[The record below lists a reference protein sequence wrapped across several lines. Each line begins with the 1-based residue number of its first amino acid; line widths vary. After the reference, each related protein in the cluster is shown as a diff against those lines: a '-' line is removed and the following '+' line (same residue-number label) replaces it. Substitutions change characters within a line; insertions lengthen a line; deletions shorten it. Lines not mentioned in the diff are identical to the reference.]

1 MAVEMMENKLIID
14 IKNITID
21 TRLVNVSAQ
30 VLTGEQIHILGANG
44 AGKSTLLAAISGY
57 LPVGGDI
64 LIGGRSIRQYHIAQL
79 SQQRAYLS
87 QLVSYIP
94 ILKVFQYVGLFSP
107 NTVFSA
113 GVFERVCSDFQLTS
127 LLSKPINQLSGG
139 EWQRVRIVAAFLQ
152 VWDKQQC
159 EGKFILLD
167 EPTNNLDIIQQAML
181 DKWIKYFCDCL
192 GTVIMSGHDL
202 SHSYKNASCIWMIK
216 QGQLVAVGKPECI
229 MTEKNLSDIFMSEI
243 KLSHSASHR
252 VWQVINL
259 TDKQ

>member
-44 AGKSTLLAAISGY
+44 AGKSTLLAAISG

-113 GVFERVCSDFQLTS
+113 GVFERLCSDFQLTS

-139 EWQRVRIVAAFLQ
+139 EWQRV
-152 VWDKQQC
+152 
-159 EGKFILLD
+159 
-167 EPTNNLDIIQQAML
+167 
-181 DKWIKYFCDCL
+181 
-192 GTVIMSGHDL
+192 
-202 SHSYKNASCIWMIK
+202 
-216 QGQLVAVGKPECI
+216 QL
-229 MTEKNLSDIFMSEI
+229 
-243 KLSHSASHR
+243 
-252 VWQVINL
+252 
-259 TDKQ
+259 